1 VDVALSTGPMHR
13 AGLERTPPR
22 GRVRWWVWILLAAL
36 LAVRLPS
43 LAQPAGGDQ
52 GLYAYVGDRI
62 LQGDLPYRDAWDQ
75 KPPAVHYTYALLLA
89 LSRDDAVV
97 AAADLAAAAGV
108 AVLLVAIGRA
118 LVPWPGAGEA
128 AAVLCLL
135 LGNPAFTRLGGV
147 RVRAQCETF
156 IALAVAGA
164 LLAAIR
170 SGHLAGTSRAS
181 RRPSGL
187 PPGSCAAAAAGLLIG
202 IATLYKYNAIVY
214 AALPP
219 AAWLAARGLRRIER
233 HVALG
238 HLAAFALAL
247 AAPGLAIAGLFA
259 AGGALD
265 DWYQATVAYNLRYS
279 GGTYDGPA
287 GFIAYLV
294 TFPIAQARLDP
305 LWMLG
310 GLGCLVLG
318 ASALRRPA
326 SAVPVVWVAAACL
339 AIAVN
344 GSRNLPQYFMQAPPA
359 LALAAGA
366 AGALAWTSF
375 RARGRTA
382 VALLLAAALSRNTT
396 FAKVTEY
403 TRHDLQYLSGAID
416 RRTYLAKFGGRE
428 GDKFSALAVHEL
440 GAYLAA
446 RTDPQD
452 RVFVFGFSGWSYVAA
467 RRESASRFFW
477 SYPVISGFNAGR
489 PGYGPEGMLRELEAA
504 RPRYVVLQRH
514 DWDPDGPDSETF
526 ALAHPGISAWLRREY
541 RRQDPVADYAI
552 WSRGTTP

>member
-1 VDVALSTGPMHR
+1 MHR

-22 GRVRWWVWILLAAL
+22 GRARWWVWVLLAAL
-36 LAVRLPS
+36 LAARLPS
-43 LAQPAGGDQ
+43 LVQPAGGDQ

-62 LQGDLPYRDAWDQ
+62 LQGGLPYRDAWDQ

-97 AAADLAAAAGV
+97 AAADLAVAAGV

-128 AAVLCLL
+128 SAVLFLL
-135 LGNPAFTRLGGV
+135 LGSPAFTRLGGV

-156 IALAVAGA
+156 IALAVAAA

-170 SGHLAGTSRAS
+170 SGRTAGAS
-181 RRPSGL
+181 RTRL
-187 PPGSCAAAAAGLLIG
+187 PLEAGSRAAAAAGLLIG
-202 IATLYKYNAIVY
+202 IASLYKYNAIVY

-219 AAWLAARGLRRIER
+219 AAWLASRNLRPIGRGGAIR
-233 HVALG
+233 HV
-238 HLAAFALAL
+238 AAFALAL
-247 AAPGLAIAGLFA
+247 AAPGVAVALLFA
-259 AGGALD
+259 AGGALGD
-265 DWYQATVAYNLRYS
+265 LYQATVAYNLRYS
-279 GGTYDGPA
+279 GSTYDSPA

-318 ASALRRPA
+318 ASAVRRPG
-326 SAVPVVWVAAACL
+326 SAVPTVWVAAACL

-344 GSRNLPQYFMQAPPA
+344 GSRNLPQYFVQAPPA

-366 AGALAWTSF
+366 AGALAWASF
-375 RARGRTA
+375 RVRGRI
-382 VALLLAAALSRNTT
+382 VVSLLLAAALSRNTT
-396 FAKVTEY
+396 FAKVIEY
-403 TRHDLQYLSGAID
+403 TRHDLQYLSGEID

-428 GDKFSALAVHEL
+428 GDKFSALAVNEL

-452 RVFVFGFSGWSYVAA
+452 RVFIFGFSGWSYVAA

-489 PGYGPEGMLRELEAA
+489 PGYGADGMLRELEAA

-526 ALAHPGISAWLRREY
+526 ALAHPAISAWLRREY
-541 RRQDPVADYAI
+541 RQREPVAGYAI
-552 WSRGTTP
+552 WSRGATP